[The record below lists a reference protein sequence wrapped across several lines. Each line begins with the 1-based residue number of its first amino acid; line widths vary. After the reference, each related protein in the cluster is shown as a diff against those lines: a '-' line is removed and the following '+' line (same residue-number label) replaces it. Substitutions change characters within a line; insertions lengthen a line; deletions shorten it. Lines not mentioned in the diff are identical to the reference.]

1 MLPRPNP
8 LFSSDRPCGSVCAHP
23 NMNCLI
29 CRQLTVAIEN
39 QPGRLAAIGRTL
51 AAHGINIKDLAIN
64 DTVEQGVVRLIT
76 SEPARARELLAA
88 AGLFVI
94 EAEVL
99 AVDLRDIPGTLA
111 RVSQALADAGIN
123 IEYAY
128 GSEDADERKLRL
140 ILKVSNVSRAA
151 GVLQSMSDDAGA

>member
-1 MLPRPNP
+1 
-8 LFSSDRPCGSVCAHP
+8 
-23 NMNCLI
+23 MNCLI

-51 AAHGINIKDLAIN
+51 AAHGINIKDLSIN

-76 SEPARARELLAA
+76 SEAGRARELLTA
-88 AGLFVI
+88 AGLYVI

-111 RVSQALADAGIN
+111 RVSQALADAGVN

-128 GSEDADERKLRL
+128 GSEDANEQKLRL
-140 ILKVSNVSRAA
+140 ILKVSSVPRAVE
-151 GVLQSMSDDAGA
+151 VLASLSDDVGA

>member
-1 MLPRPNP
+1 
-8 LFSSDRPCGSVCAHP
+8 
-23 NMNCLI
+23 MNCHI

-51 AAHGINIKDLAIN
+51 ATHGINIKDLSIN

-76 SEPARARELLAA
+76 SEPARARELLTA

-111 RVSQALADAGIN
+111 RVSQTLADVGIN

-140 ILKVSNVSRAA
+140 ILKVSNVARAA
-151 GVLQSMSDDAGA
+151 GVLQTLSDDAGA

>member
-1 MLPRPNP
+1 
-8 LFSSDRPCGSVCAHP
+8 
-23 NMNCLI
+23 MNCLI

-39 QPGRLAAIGRTL
+39 QPGRLAAVGRTL
-51 AAHGINIKDLAIN
+51 ATHGINIKDLAIN

-94 EAEVL
+94 EADVL

-111 RVSQALADAGIN
+111 RVSQALADEGIN

-140 ILKVSNVSRAA
+140 ILKVSNVPRAA
-151 GVLQSMSDDAGA
+151 GVLQRLSDDAGA

>member
-1 MLPRPNP
+1 
-8 LFSSDRPCGSVCAHP
+8 
-23 NMNCLI
+23 MNHHV

-51 AAHGINIKDLAIN
+51 ATHGINIKDLSIN

-76 SEPARARELLAA
+76 SDPARTRELLAA
-88 AGLFVI
+88 AGLYVI

-99 AVDLRDIPGTLA
+99 AVDLRDIPGTLV
-111 RVSQALADAGIN
+111 RVSQALADSGIN

-128 GSEDADERKLRL
+128 GSEDSQEQKLRL
-140 ILKVSNVSRAA
+140 ILKVSSVSGAVK
-151 GVLQSMSDDAGA
+151 VLTGLAEDSSG

>member
-1 MLPRPNP
+1 
-8 LFSSDRPCGSVCAHP
+8 
-23 NMNCLI
+23 MNHQI

-51 AAHGINIKDLAIN
+51 ATHGINIKDLSIN
-64 DTVEQGVVRLIT
+64 DTIEQGVVRLIT
-76 SEPARARELLAA
+76 SDSKRARELLAGS
-88 AGLFVI
+88 GLYVI

-99 AVDLRDIPGTLA
+99 AVDLTDMPGTLA
-111 RVSQALADAGIN
+111 RVAQALADAGVN

-128 GSEDADERKLRL
+128 GSEDPSEQKVRL

-151 GVLQSMSDDAGA
+151 EVLGALADDGPA

>member
-1 MLPRPNP
+1 
-8 LFSSDRPCGSVCAHP
+8 
-23 NMNCLI
+23 MNSI
-29 CRQLTVAIEN
+29 ACRQLTVAIEN

-51 AAHGINIKDLAIN
+51 ASHDINIKDLSIN

-88 AGLFVI
+88 AGLYVI

-99 AVDLRDIPGTLA
+99 VVDLRDIPGTLA

-128 GSEDADERKLRL
+128 GSEDSNEQRLRL
-140 ILKVSNVSRAA
+140 ILKVSNVPRAA
-151 GVLQSMSDDAGA
+151 EVLAALGDDGGQ

>member
-1 MLPRPNP
+1 
-8 LFSSDRPCGSVCAHP
+8 
-23 NMNCLI
+23 MNCLV

-51 AAHGINIKDLAIN
+51 ATHDINIKDLSIN

-111 RVSQALADAGIN
+111 RVSQALADADIN

-140 ILKVSNVSRAA
+140 ILKVSNVARAA
-151 GVLQSMSDDAGA
+151 ELLRSLSDDAGT